1 MKIAI
6 IGSGIS
12 GLTAAWL
19 LHQSHEITV
28 FEANDYIGGHTHT
41 IDVDVDGDQLAID
54 TGFIVYNDWTY
65 PNFIQM
71 LERLGVGSLAT
82 EMSFSVRCERSRIEY
97 SGSNL
102 NGLFAQRSNLLR
114 PRFHRMLQ
122 DILRFNRE
130 ALELLEADH
139 DSLTVD
145 EYIAQRGYSKQF
157 SDLYLIPMGAAIWS
171 CPPETFGKFPV
182 RFIVEFYRNH
192 GLLSIR
198 NRPQWR
204 VISGGSQQ
212 YVDKLIAPFRGRIRL
227 NSPVQS
233 IVREE
238 TAVTIRATGSED
250 ERFDH
255 AILACHSD
263 QALRILG
270 DTATMIER
278 SVLNEFPYQM
288 NSAFLHCDDSV
299 LPQRRRAWASW
310 NYHIDGST
318 SRQNEA
324 SKETSSQSA
333 TVTYN
338 MNILQRLKTE
348 RTYCVTLNRDAA
360 IDPAKVIGRYEY
372 HHPVY
377 TTERRAA
384 QQKHPDLINHNRTSF
399 CGAYWGNGFHED
411 GVNSAL
417 PCADNSEWS
426 RRGAS
431 KFRPSQ
437 KLPVRRLC
445 PTSSLHARR
454 ERVYLFGV
462 VAVPRPER
470 T

>member
-19 LHQSHEITV
+19 LHQSHEIAV
-28 FEANDYIGGHTHT
+28 FEANDYVGGHTHT
-41 IDVDVDGDQLAID
+41 IDVDADGEQLAID

-71 LERLGVGSLAT
+71 LERLGVDSLAT

-97 SGSNL
+97 NGSNL
-102 NGLFAQRSNLLR
+102 NGLFAQRSNLLK
-114 PRFHRMLQ
+114 PQFHRMLQ

-130 ALELLEADH
+130 ALELLGADR

-145 EYIAQRGYSKQF
+145 EYVAQRGYSRQF

-204 VISGGSQQ
+204 VISGGSAR
-212 YVDKLIAPFRGRIRL
+212 YVEKLIAPFKERIRL
-227 NSPVQS
+227 NSPVES

-238 TAVTIRATGSED
+238 TGVTVRATGSED

-255 AILACHSD
+255 AIFACHSD

-270 DTATMIER
+270 DTATLTER
-278 SVLNEFPYQM
+278 NVLTEFPYQK
-288 NSAFLHCDDSV
+288 NSAVLHWDDSV
-299 LPQRRRAWASW
+299 LPERRRAWASW
-310 NYHIDGST
+310 NYHIDGSPSDSNNE
-318 SRQNEA
+318 SR
-324 SKETSSQSA
+324 KTTGQSA

-338 MNILQRLKTE
+338 MNILQRLKA
-348 RTYCVTLNRDAA
+348 RQTYCVTLNRDQA
-360 IDPAKVIGRYEY
+360 IDPAKIVGQYEY
-372 HHPVY
+372 HHPIY
-377 TTERRAA
+377 TTGRRAA

-417 PCADNSEWS
+417 AVC
-426 RRGAS
+426 R
-431 KFRPSQ
+431 Q
-437 KLPVRRLC
+437 L
-445 PTSSLHARR
+445 
-454 ERVYLFGV
+454 GV
-462 VAVPRPER
+462 EPPWQQ
-470 T
+470 

>member
-19 LHQSHEITV
+19 LHRSHEITV
-28 FEANDYIGGHTHT
+28 FEANDYVGGHTHT
-41 IDVDVDGDQLAID
+41 IDVDVDGEQLAID

-65 PNFIQM
+65 PNFIQ
-71 LERLGVGSLAT
+71 LLDQLGVGSLAT

-97 SGSNL
+97 NGSNL
-102 NGLFAQRSNLLR
+102 NGLFAQRSNLLK

-130 ALELLEADH
+130 AVELLENDH
-139 DSLTVD
+139 DRLTVD
-145 EYIAQRGYSKQF
+145 EYVTQRGYSKQF

-204 VISGGSQQ
+204 VISGGSQR
-212 YVDKLIAPFRGRIRL
+212 YVEKLIAPFEDRIRL
-227 NSPVQS
+227 NSPVGS

-238 TAVTIRATGSED
+238 SGITIRATGCEY

-255 AILACHSD
+255 AIFACHSD

-270 DTATMIER
+270 DNATMTER
-278 SVLNEFPYQM
+278 NVLNEFPYQK
-288 NSAFLHCDDSV
+288 NSAVLHWDDSV

-310 NYHIDGST
+310 NYHIDGSPPDGNNDST
-318 SRQNEA
+318 E
-324 SKETSSQSA
+324 SSGQSA

-338 MNILQRLKTE
+338 MNILQRLTAQ
-348 RTYCVTLNRDAA
+348 RTYCVTLNRDAT
-360 IDPAKVIGRYEY
+360 IDPAKVIGKYEY

-384 QQKHPDLINHNRTSF
+384 QQKHLDLINHQRTSF

-417 PCADNSEWS
+417 AVCRQLGVE
-426 RRGAS
+426 
-431 KFRPSQ
+431 
-437 KLPVRRLC
+437 
-445 PTSSLHARR
+445 PTW
-454 ERVYLFGV
+454 
-462 VAVPRPER
+462 PQ
-470 T
+470 

>member
-41 IDVDVDGDQLAID
+41 IDVDVDGEQLAID

-71 LERLGVGSLAT
+71 LDRLGVGSLAT

-97 SGSNL
+97 NGSNL
-102 NGLFAQRSNLLR
+102 NGLFAQRSNLLK

-130 ALELLEADH
+130 AVELLEADH

-145 EYIAQRGYSKQF
+145 EYVAQRGYSKQF

-171 CPPETFGKFPV
+171 CPPDTFGKFPV

-204 VISGGSQQ
+204 VISGGSKR
-212 YVDKLIAPFRGRIRL
+212 YVEKLIAPFDDRIRL
-227 NSPVQS
+227 NSPVET
-233 IVREE
+233 IVRGE
-238 TAVTIRATGSED
+238 AGVTIRATGSED

-255 AILACHSD
+255 AIFACHSD
-263 QALRILG
+263 QALKILG
-270 DTATMIER
+270 DTATMTER
-278 SVLNEFPYQM
+278 NVLTEFPYQK
-288 NSAFLHCDDSV
+288 NSAVLHWDDSV

-310 NYHIDGST
+310 NYHIDRSPPDGKKEST
-318 SRQNEA
+318 EA
-324 SKETSSQSA
+324 SGQSA

-338 MNILQRLKTE
+338 MNILQRLTAR

-360 IDPAKVIGRYEY
+360 INPAKVIGKYEY

-417 PCADNSEWS
+417 AVC
-426 RRGAS
+426 R
-431 KFRPSQ
+431 Q
-437 KLPVRRLC
+437 L
-445 PTSSLHARR
+445 
-454 ERVYLFGV
+454 GV
-462 VAVPRPER
+462 EPPWQQ
-470 T
+470 

>member
-41 IDVDVDGDQLAID
+41 IDVYVDGEQLAID

-71 LERLGVGSLAT
+71 LERLGVDSLAT

-97 SGSNL
+97 NGSNL
-102 NGLFAQRSNLLR
+102 NGLFAQRSNLLK

-139 DSLTVD
+139 DRMTVD
-145 EYIAQRGYSKQF
+145 EYVTQRGYSRQF

-171 CPPETFGKFPV
+171 CPPETFGRFPV

-204 VISGGSQQ
+204 VISGGSAR
-212 YVDKLIAPFRGRIRL
+212 YVEKLIAPFNDRIRL
-227 NSPVQS
+227 STPVES

-238 TAVTIRATGSED
+238 TGITIRATGSED

-255 AILACHSD
+255 AIFACHSD

-270 DTATMIER
+270 NSATFTEQN
-278 SVLNEFPYQM
+278 VLNEFPYQK
-288 NSAFLHCDDSV
+288 NSAVLHWDDSV

-310 NYHIDGST
+310 NYHIEGSPSHGT
-318 SRQNEA
+318 NAISEKTG
-324 SKETSSQSA
+324 SEKTGQSA

-338 MNILQRLKTE
+338 MNILQRLNAA
-348 RTYCVTLNRDAA
+348 RTYCVTLNRDEA
-360 IDPAKVIGRYEY
+360 IDPAKIIGQYEY

-384 QQKHPDLINHNRTSF
+384 QHKHPDLINHNRTSF

-417 PCADNSEWS
+417 AVC
-426 RRGAS
+426 R
-431 KFRPSQ
+431 Q
-437 KLPVRRLC
+437 L
-445 PTSSLHARR
+445 
-454 ERVYLFGV
+454 GV
-462 VAVPRPER
+462 EPPWRQ
-470 T
+470 

>member
-41 IDVDVDGDQLAID
+41 IDVDVDGEQLAID

-71 LERLGVGSLAT
+71 LDRLGVGSLAT

-97 SGSNL
+97 NGSNL
-102 NGLFAQRSNLLR
+102 NGLFAQRSNLLK

-130 ALELLEADH
+130 AVELLEADH

-145 EYIAQRGYSKQF
+145 EYVAQRGYSKQF

-171 CPPETFGKFPV
+171 CPPDTFGKFPV

-204 VISGGSQQ
+204 VISGGSAR
-212 YVDKLIAPFRGRIRL
+212 YVERLIEPFKEKIRL
-227 NSPVQS
+227 NSPVES

-238 TAVTIRATGSED
+238 SGVTIRATGSED

-255 AILACHSD
+255 AIFACHSD

-270 DTATMIER
+270 DTATLTER
-278 SVLNEFPYQM
+278 NVLNEFPYQK
-288 NSAFLHCDDSV
+288 NSAVLHWDDSV

-310 NYHIDGST
+310 NYHIDGSPSDSNNESEKT
-318 SRQNEA
+318 SG
-324 SKETSSQSA
+324 QSA

-338 MNILQRLKTE
+338 MNILQRLNAQ
-348 RTYCVTLNRDAA
+348 RTYCVTLNRDQA
-360 IDPAKVIGRYEY
+360 IAPAKIIGQYEY
-372 HHPVY
+372 HHPIY

-384 QQKHPDLINHNRTSF
+384 QQKHHDLINHNRTSF

-417 PCADNSEWS
+417 AVC
-426 RRGAS
+426 R
-431 KFRPSQ
+431 Q
-437 KLPVRRLC
+437 L
-445 PTSSLHARR
+445 
-454 ERVYLFGV
+454 GV
-462 VAVPRPER
+462 EPPWQQ
-470 T
+470 

>member
-28 FEANDYIGGHTHT
+28 FEANDYVGGHTHT
-41 IDVDVDGDQLAID
+41 IDVNVDGEQLAID

-97 SGSNL
+97 NGSNL
-102 NGLFAQRSNLLR
+102 NGLFAQRSNLLK

-130 ALELLEADH
+130 AVELLENDH

-145 EYIAQRGYSKQF
+145 EYVAQRGYSKQF

-192 GLLSIR
+192 GLLSIK

-204 VISGGSQQ
+204 VISGGSQR
-212 YVDKLIAPFRGRIRL
+212 YVEKLIAPFEDRIRL
-227 NSPVQS
+227 NSPVEM

-238 TAVTIRATGSED
+238 AGVTIRATGSDD

-255 AILACHSD
+255 AIFACHSD

-270 DTATMIER
+270 DTATMTER
-278 SVLNEFPYQM
+278 NVLNEFPYQK
-288 NSAFLHCDDSV
+288 NSAVLHWDDSV

-310 NYHIDGST
+310 NYHIDGSPPDGNKE
-318 SRQNEA
+318 SAEA
-324 SKETSSQSA
+324 SGQSA

-338 MNILQRLKTE
+338 MNILQRLKAQ

-360 IDPAKVIGRYEY
+360 IDPAKVIGKYEY

-417 PCADNSEWS
+417 AVC
-426 RRGAS
+426 R
-431 KFRPSQ
+431 Q
-437 KLPVRRLC
+437 L
-445 PTSSLHARR
+445 
-454 ERVYLFGV
+454 GV
-462 VAVPRPER
+462 EPPWQQ
-470 T
+470 

>member
-19 LHQSHEITV
+19 LNQSHEITV

-41 IDVDVDGDQLAID
+41 IDVDLDGEQLAID

-65 PNFIQM
+65 PNFIE
-71 LERLGVGSLAT
+71 LLKRLDVGSLAT

-97 SGSNL
+97 NGSNL

-114 PRFHRMLQ
+114 PRFHRMLK

-130 ALELLEADH
+130 ALELLDADH

-145 EYIAQRGYSKQF
+145 EYVTQQGYSKQF
-157 SDLYLIPMGAAIWS
+157 SDRYLIPMGAAIWS

-192 GLLSIR
+192 GLLSIK

-204 VISGGSQQ
+204 VISGGSAR
-212 YVDKLIAPFRGRIRL
+212 YVEKLIAPFKDRIRL
-227 NSPVQS
+227 NSAVES
-233 IVREE
+233 IARDENDI
-238 TAVTIRATGSED
+238 TIRATGSED

-255 AILACHSD
+255 AIFACHSD
-263 QALRILG
+263 QALKILG
-270 DTATMIER
+270 DSATLSER
-278 SVLNEFPYQM
+278 NVLIEFPYQK
-288 NSAFLHCDDSV
+288 NSAVLHWDDSV
-299 LPQRRRAWASW
+299 LPKRRRAWASW
-310 NYHIDGST
+310 NYHIDGPPA
-318 SRQNEA
+318 A
-324 SKETSSQSA
+324 SSDETSESTGQSA

-338 MNILQRLKTE
+338 MNILQRLNAQ
-348 RTYCVTLNRDAA
+348 RTYCVTLNRDEA
-360 IDPAKVIGRYEY
+360 IDPAKVIGQYEY
-372 HHPVY
+372 HHPIY

-411 GVNSAL
+411 GVNSAIAVCRQLGVEL
-417 PCADNSEWS
+417 PW
-426 RRGAS
+426 
-431 KFRPSQ
+431 
-437 KLPVRRLC
+437 
-445 PTSSLHARR
+445 
-454 ERVYLFGV
+454 
-462 VAVPRPER
+462 
-470 T
+470 

>member
-19 LHQSHEITV
+19 LNQSHEITV

-41 IDVDVDGDQLAID
+41 IDVDLDGEQLAID

-65 PNFIQM
+65 PNFIE
-71 LERLGVGSLAT
+71 LLKRLDVGSLAT

-97 SGSNL
+97 NGSNL
-102 NGLFAQRSNLLR
+102 NGLFAQRSNLLK
-114 PRFHRMLQ
+114 PRFHRMLR

-130 ALELLEADH
+130 ALELLDADH
-139 DSLTVD
+139 DSLTVQD
-145 EYIAQRGYSKQF
+145 YATQRGYSKQF

-171 CPPETFGKFPV
+171 CPPETFGKFPI

-204 VISGGSQQ
+204 VISGGSAR
-212 YVDKLIAPFRGRIRL
+212 YVEKLITAFNDRIRL
-227 NSPVQS
+227 NSPVES
-233 IVREE
+233 IVRDENGI
-238 TAVTIRATGSED
+238 TIRATGLED

-255 AILACHSD
+255 AIFACHSD

-270 DTATMIER
+270 DSATLTER
-278 SVLNEFPYQM
+278 NVLNEFPYQK
-288 NSAFLHCDDSV
+288 NSAVLHWDESV
-299 LPQRRRAWASW
+299 LPKRRRAWASW
-310 NYHIDGST
+310 NYHIDGAPP
-318 SRQNEA
+318 A
-324 SKETSSQSA
+324 SNDETSESGGQSA

-338 MNILQRLKTE
+338 MNILQRLNAQ
-348 RTYCVTLNRDAA
+348 RTFCVTLNRDEA
-360 IDPAKVIGRYEY
+360 IDPAKVIGQYEY
-372 HHPVY
+372 HHPIY

-411 GVNSAL
+411 GVNSAIAVCRQL
-417 PCADNSEWS
+417 GVEPPW
-426 RRGAS
+426 
-431 KFRPSQ
+431 Q
-437 KLPVRRLC
+437 K
-445 PTSSLHARR
+445 
-454 ERVYLFGV
+454 
-462 VAVPRPER
+462 
-470 T
+470 

>member
-1 MKIAI
+1 MPSDANLDCDSANIRPRLTQEFGRLTASANSRTAKSRMKIAI

-19 LHQSHEITV
+19 LHPSHQVTV

-41 IDVDVDGDQLAID
+41 IDVNADGERLAID

-71 LERLGVGSLAT
+71 LKRLGVDSLAT
-82 EMSFSVRCERSRIEY
+82 EMSFSVRCERSRLEY
-97 SGSNL
+97 NGSNL
-102 NGLFAQRSNLLR
+102 NGLFAQRSNLLK

-130 ALELLEADH
+130 AIELLEAEH
-139 DSLTVD
+139 DSMTVD
-145 EYIAQRGYSKQF
+145 EYVTQRGYSRQF
-157 SDLYLIPMGAAIWS
+157 LDHYLIPMGAAIWS
-171 CPPETFGKFPV
+171 CPPETFGRFPV

-204 VISGGSQQ
+204 VISGGSSR
-212 YVDKLIAPFRGRIRL
+212 YVEKMIDPFKDRIRL
-227 NSPVQS
+227 ESPVES
-233 IVREE
+233 IAREE
-238 TAVTIRATGSED
+238 TSVTIRATGSDD

-255 AILACHSD
+255 AIFACHSD

-270 DTATMIER
+270 DNATMIER
-278 SVLNEFPYQM
+278 DVLNEFPYQK
-288 NSAFLHCDDSV
+288 NSAVLHWDDSV

-310 NYHIDGST
+310 NYHIDGPS
-318 SRQNEA
+318 SRNNKESSETAGQN
-324 SKETSSQSA
+324 A

-338 MNILQRLKTE
+338 MNILQRLKAR
-348 RTYCVTLNRDAA
+348 RTYCVTLNRDEA
-360 IDPAKVIGRYEY
+360 IDPEKVIGQYEY

-377 TTERRAA
+377 TTRRRDA
-384 QQKHPDLINHNRTSF
+384 QRKHSGLINQNRTSF

-417 PCADNSEWS
+417 AVCRQLGVEPPW
-426 RRGAS
+426 
-431 KFRPSQ
+431 Q
-437 KLPVRRLC
+437 K
-445 PTSSLHARR
+445 
-454 ERVYLFGV
+454 
-462 VAVPRPER
+462 
-470 T
+470 

>member
-41 IDVDVDGDQLAID
+41 VDVDHDGEQLAID

-65 PNFIQM
+65 PNFIE
-71 LERLGVGSLAT
+71 LLKRLDVDSLAT

-97 SGSNL
+97 NGSNL
-102 NGLFAQRSNLLR
+102 NGLFAQRSNLLK

-130 ALELLEADH
+130 SLELLEEDH
-139 DSLTVD
+139 ENLTVD
-145 EYIAQRGYSKQF
+145 DYVTQRGYSKQF

-171 CPPETFGKFPV
+171 CPPETFGKFPI

-204 VISGGSQQ
+204 VISGGSAR
-212 YVDKLIAPFRGRIRL
+212 YVEKLIAPFEDRIRL
-227 NSPVQS
+227 NSPVEA
-233 IVREE
+233 ITRDENG
-238 TAVTIRATGSED
+238 VTIRATDSKD

-255 AILACHSD
+255 AIFACHSD

-270 DTATMIER
+270 DSATSTER
-278 SVLNEFPYQM
+278 DVLSEFPYQK
-288 NSAFLHCDDSV
+288 NSAVLHWDDSV
-299 LPQRRRAWASW
+299 LPQRCRAWASW
-310 NYHIDGST
+310 NYHIDDAPSDH
-318 SRQNEA
+318 Q
-324 SKETSSQSA
+324 KSSDRTGRSA

-338 MNILQRLKTE
+338 MNILQRLQAQ
-348 RTYCVTLNRDAA
+348 RTYCVTLNRDEA
-360 IDPAKVIGRYEY
+360 IDPAKIVGQYEY

-377 TTERRAA
+377 TTDRRAA
-384 QQKHPDLINHNRTSF
+384 QQKHSDLINRNRTSF

-411 GVNSAL
+411 GVNSAIAV
-417 PCADNSEWS
+417 C
-426 RRGAS
+426 R
-431 KFRPSQ
+431 
-437 KLPVRRLC
+437 KL
-445 PTSSLHARR
+445 
-454 ERVYLFGV
+454 GV
-462 VAVPRPER
+462 EPPWQE
-470 T
+470 

>member
-1 MKIAI
+1 MKSRMKIAI

-41 IDVDVDGDQLAID
+41 IDVDVDGEQLAID

-71 LERLGVGSLAT
+71 LERLGVDSLAT
-82 EMSFSVRCERSRIEY
+82 EMSFSVRCERSQIEY
-97 SGSNL
+97 NGSNF
-102 NGLFAQRSNLLR
+102 NGLFAQRSNLLK

-130 ALELLEADH
+130 AVGLLEADH

-145 EYIAQRGYSKQF
+145 EYVTQRGYSKQF

-198 NRPQWR
+198 DRPQWR
-204 VISGGSQQ
+204 VISGGSKR
-212 YVDKLIAPFRGRIRL
+212 YVEKLIAPFEDRIRL
-227 NSPVQS
+227 NTPVES
-233 IVREE
+233 IDREE
-238 TAVTIRATGSED
+238 TGVTICATGSED

-255 AILACHSD
+255 AIFACHSD

-270 DTATMIER
+270 DTATMTEQN
-278 SVLNEFPYQM
+278 VLHEFPYQK
-288 NSAFLHCDDSV
+288 NSVVLHWDDSV

-310 NYHIDGST
+310 NYHIDGSPPDV
-318 SRQNEA
+318 QQEFDGA
-324 SKETSSQSA
+324 SGQSA

-338 MNILQRLKTE
+338 MNILGRLTAQ

-360 IDPAKVIGRYEY
+360 IDPAKVIGKYEY

-377 TTERRAA
+377 TTERRFA
-384 QQKHPDLINHNRTSF
+384 QQKHSALINHNRTSF

-411 GVNSAL
+411 GINSAL
-417 PCADNSEWS
+417 AVC
-426 RRGAS
+426 R
-431 KFRPSQ
+431 Q
-437 KLPVRRLC
+437 L
-445 PTSSLHARR
+445 
-454 ERVYLFGV
+454 GV
-462 VAVPRPER
+462 GPPW
-470 T
+470 

>member
-41 IDVDVDGDQLAID
+41 IDVNVDGEQLAID

-71 LERLGVGSLAT
+71 LERLGVSSLAT
-82 EMSFSVRCERSRIEY
+82 EMSFSVRCERSRLEY
-97 SGSNL
+97 NGSNL
-102 NGLFAQRSNLLR
+102 NGLFAQRSNLLK

-145 EYIAQRGYSKQF
+145 EYVTQRGYSRQF
-157 SDLYLIPMGAAIWS
+157 SDHYLIPMGAAIWS

-192 GLLSIR
+192 GLLSIK

-204 VISGGSQQ
+204 VISGGSQR
-212 YVDKLIAPFRGRIRL
+212 YIEKLIAPVRDRIRL
-227 NSPVQS
+227 NSPVES
-233 IVREE
+233 IAREE
-238 TAVTIRATGSED
+238 GAVTIHAEGSDD
-250 ERFDH
+250 ESFDH
-255 AILACHSD
+255 VILACHSD
-263 QALRILG
+263 QALSILG
-270 DTATMIER
+270 SAATTTER
-278 SVLNEFPYQM
+278 NVLNEFPYQK
-288 NSAFLHCDDSV
+288 NSAVLHWDDSV

-310 NYHIDGST
+310 NYHIDGPT
-318 SRQNEA
+318 SQTDQQSAEP
-324 SKETSSQSA
+324 SGQSA

-338 MNILQRLKTE
+338 MNILQRLKAQK
-348 RTYCVTLNRDAA
+348 TYCVTLNRDAA
-360 IDPAKVIGRYEY
+360 IDPAKIIGRYEY

-384 QQKHPDLINHNRTSF
+384 QRKHPDLINHNRTSF

-417 PCADNSEWS
+417 AVC
-426 RRGAS
+426 R
-431 KFRPSQ
+431 Q
-437 KLPVRRLC
+437 L
-445 PTSSLHARR
+445 
-454 ERVYLFGV
+454 GV
-462 VAVPRPER
+462 EPPWQP
-470 T
+470 

>member
-19 LHQSHEITV
+19 LYQSHEITV

-41 IDVDVDGDQLAID
+41 IDVDVDGEQLAID

-71 LERLGVGSLAT
+71 LERLGVDSLAT

-97 SGSNL
+97 NGSNL
-102 NGLFAQRSNLLR
+102 NGLFAQRSNLLK

-145 EYIAQRGYSKQF
+145 EYVTQRGYSRQF

-204 VISGGSQQ
+204 VISGGSAR
-212 YVDKLIAPFRGRIRL
+212 YVEKLIAPFEERIRL
-227 NSPVQS
+227 NSPVES
-233 IVREE
+233 IAREE
-238 TAVTIRATGSED
+238 AGVTIRVTGSEG

-255 AILACHSD
+255 AIFACHSD

-270 DTATMIER
+270 DTATLTER
-278 SVLNEFPYQM
+278 NVLNEFPYQK
-288 NSAFLHCDDSV
+288 NSAVLHWDDSV

-310 NYHIDGST
+310 NYHIDGSPSHGGRESEKT
-318 SRQNEA
+318 A
-324 SKETSSQSA
+324 GQSA

-338 MNILQRLKTE
+338 MNILQRLNAQ
-348 RTYCVTLNRDAA
+348 RTYCVTLNRDEA
-360 IDPAKVIGRYEY
+360 IDPAKIVGRYEY

-417 PCADNSEWS
+417 AVC
-426 RRGAS
+426 R
-431 KFRPSQ
+431 Q
-437 KLPVRRLC
+437 L
-445 PTSSLHARR
+445 
-454 ERVYLFGV
+454 GV
-462 VAVPRPER
+462 EPPWQQ
-470 T
+470 

>member
-1 MKIAI
+1 VKSRMKIAI

-41 IDVDVDGDQLAID
+41 IDVDVDGEQLAID

-71 LERLGVGSLAT
+71 LERLGIGSLAT
-82 EMSFSVRCERSRIEY
+82 EMSFSVRCERSQIEY
-97 SGSNL
+97 NGSNF
-102 NGLFAQRSNLLR
+102 NGLFAQRSNLLK

-130 ALELLEADH
+130 AVGLLEADH

-145 EYIAQRGYSKQF
+145 EYVTQRGYSKQF

-198 NRPQWR
+198 DRPQWR
-204 VISGGSQQ
+204 VISGGSKR
-212 YVDKLIAPFRGRIRL
+212 YVEKLIAPFEDRIRL
-227 NSPVQS
+227 NTPVES
-233 IVREE
+233 IDREE
-238 TAVTIRATGSED
+238 TGVTICATGSED

-255 AILACHSD
+255 AIFACHSD

-270 DTATMIER
+270 DTATLTEQN
-278 SVLNEFPYQM
+278 VLHEFPYQK
-288 NSAFLHCDDSV
+288 NSAVLHWDDSV

-310 NYHIDGST
+310 NYHIDGSPPDGQQE
-318 SRQNEA
+318 SDGA
-324 SKETSSQSA
+324 SGQSA

-338 MNILQRLKTE
+338 MNMLGRLTAQ

-360 IDPAKVIGRYEY
+360 IDPAKVIGKYEY

-377 TTERRAA
+377 TTERRFA
-384 QQKHPDLINHNRTSF
+384 QQKHSALINHNRTSF

-411 GVNSAL
+411 GINSAL
-417 PCADNSEWS
+417 AVC
-426 RRGAS
+426 R
-431 KFRPSQ
+431 Q
-437 KLPVRRLC
+437 L
-445 PTSSLHARR
+445 
-454 ERVYLFGV
+454 GV
-462 VAVPRPER
+462 EPPW
-470 T
+470 

>member
-28 FEANDYIGGHTHT
+28 FEANDYVGGHTHT
-41 IDVDVDGDQLAID
+41 IDVDVDGERLAID

-71 LERLGVGSLAT
+71 LTRLGVDSLAT

-97 SGSNL
+97 NGSNL
-102 NGLFAQRSNLLR
+102 NGLFAQRSNLLK

-130 ALELLEADH
+130 ALELLGADH

-145 EYIAQRGYSKQF
+145 EYVTQRGYSRQF

-204 VISGGSQQ
+204 VISGGSAR
-212 YVDKLIAPFRGRIRL
+212 YVEKLIAPFKERIRL
-227 NSPVQS
+227 NSPVES

-238 TAVTIRATGSED
+238 SGVTIRATGSED

-255 AILACHSD
+255 AIFACHSD

-270 DTATMIER
+270 DSAT
-278 SVLNEFPYQM
+278 LNEFPYQK
-288 NSAFLHCDDSV
+288 NSAVLHWDDSV
-299 LPQRRRAWASW
+299 LPERRRAWASW
-310 NYHIDGST
+310 NYHIDGSP
-318 SRQNEA
+318 SHDNEEA
-324 SKETSSQSA
+324 GKTAGQSA

-338 MNILQRLKTE
+338 MNILQRLNAQ
-348 RTYCVTLNRDAA
+348 RTYCVTLNRDQA
-360 IDPAKVIGRYEY
+360 IDPQKIIGQYEY
-372 HHPVY
+372 HHPIY

-417 PCADNSEWS
+417 AVC
-426 RRGAS
+426 R
-431 KFRPSQ
+431 Q
-437 KLPVRRLC
+437 L
-445 PTSSLHARR
+445 
-454 ERVYLFGV
+454 GV
-462 VAVPRPER
+462 EPPWQQ
-470 T
+470 

>member
-1 MKIAI
+1 MKSRMKIAI

-41 IDVDVDGDQLAID
+41 IDVDVDGEQLAID

-71 LERLGVGSLAT
+71 LERLGIGSLAT
-82 EMSFSVRCERSRIEY
+82 EMSFSVRCERSQIEY
-97 SGSNL
+97 NGSNF
-102 NGLFAQRSNLLR
+102 NGLFAQRSNLLK

-130 ALELLEADH
+130 AVGLLEADH

-145 EYIAQRGYSKQF
+145 EYVTQRGYSKQF

-198 NRPQWR
+198 DRPQWR
-204 VISGGSQQ
+204 VISGGSKR
-212 YVDKLIAPFRGRIRL
+212 YVEKLIAPFEDRIRL
-227 NSPVQS
+227 NTPVES
-233 IVREE
+233 IDREE
-238 TAVTIRATGSED
+238 TGVTICATGSED

-255 AILACHSD
+255 AIFACHSD

-270 DTATMIER
+270 DTATMTEQN
-278 SVLNEFPYQM
+278 VLHEFPYQK
-288 NSAFLHCDDSV
+288 NSAVLHWDDSV

-310 NYHIDGST
+310 NYHIDGSPPDGQQE
-318 SRQNEA
+318 SDGA
-324 SKETSSQSA
+324 SGQSA

-338 MNILQRLKTE
+338 MNILERLTAQ
-348 RTYCVTLNRDAA
+348 RTYCVTLNRDEA
-360 IDPAKVIGRYEY
+360 IDPAKVIGKYEY

-377 TTERRAA
+377 TTERRFA
-384 QQKHPDLINHNRTSF
+384 QQKHSALINHNRTSF

-411 GVNSAL
+411 GINSAL
-417 PCADNSEWS
+417 AVC
-426 RRGAS
+426 R
-431 KFRPSQ
+431 Q
-437 KLPVRRLC
+437 L
-445 PTSSLHARR
+445 
-454 ERVYLFGV
+454 GV
-462 VAVPRPER
+462 EPPW
-470 T
+470 

>member
-41 IDVDVDGDQLAID
+41 IDVELDGEQLAID

-65 PNFIQM
+65 PNFIE
-71 LERLGVGSLAT
+71 LLKRLDVGSLAT

-97 SGSNL
+97 NGSNL
-102 NGLFAQRSNLLR
+102 NGLFAQRSNLLK

-130 ALELLEADH
+130 SLELLEEDH
-139 DSLTVD
+139 ENLTVD
-145 EYIAQRGYSKQF
+145 EYVTQRGYSKQF

-171 CPPETFGKFPV
+171 CPPETFGKFPI

-204 VISGGSQQ
+204 VISGGSAR
-212 YVDKLIAPFRGRIRL
+212 YVEKLIAPFESRIRL
-227 NSPVQS
+227 NSPVEA
-233 IVREE
+233 IAREE
-238 TAVTIRATGSED
+238 NGVTIRATDSED

-255 AILACHSD
+255 TIFACHSD

-270 DTATMIER
+270 DSATSTER
-278 SVLNEFPYQM
+278 DVLSEFPYQK
-288 NSAFLHCDDSV
+288 NSAVLHWDDSV

-310 NYHIDGST
+310 NYHIDDAPSDH
-318 SRQNEA
+318 QE
-324 SKETSSQSA
+324 SSDRTGRSA

-338 MNILQRLKTE
+338 MNILQRLE
-348 RTYCVTLNRDAA
+348 AQRTFCVTLNRDEA
-360 IDPAKVIGRYEY
+360 IDPAKIVGQYEY

-377 TTERRAA
+377 TTGRRAA
-384 QQKHPDLINHNRTSF
+384 QQKHSDLINRNRTSF

-411 GVNSAL
+411 GVNSAIAV
-417 PCADNSEWS
+417 C
-426 RRGAS
+426 R
-431 KFRPSQ
+431 
-437 KLPVRRLC
+437 KL
-445 PTSSLHARR
+445 
-454 ERVYLFGV
+454 GV
-462 VAVPRPER
+462 EPPWQE
-470 T
+470 

>member
-19 LHQSHEITV
+19 LHQTHEVTV

-41 IDVDVDGDQLAID
+41 IDVDVDGEQLAID

-82 EMSFSVRCERSRIEY
+82 EMSFSVRCERSRMEY
-97 SGSNL
+97 NGSNL
-102 NGLFAQRSNLLR
+102 NGLFAQRRNLLR
-114 PRFHRMLQ
+114 PGFHRMLL

-130 ALELLEADH
+130 ALELLESDH
-139 DSLTVD
+139 DELTVD
-145 EYIAQRGYSKQF
+145 QYITQRGYSRRF
-157 SDLYLIPMGAAIWS
+157 SEHYLIPMGAAIWS
-171 CPPETFGKFPV
+171 CPPETFGNFPV

-204 VISGGSQQ
+204 VISGGSHR
-212 YVDKLIAPFRGRIRL
+212 YVEKLVEPFRGRIRL
-227 NSPVQS
+227 NAPVNS
-233 IVREE
+233 ITREDD
-238 TAVTIRATGSED
+238 AVTIRATGAEP

-255 AILACHSD
+255 AVLACHSD
-263 QALRILG
+263 QALRILS
-270 DTATMIER
+270 DEATATEQ
-278 SVLNEFPYQM
+278 SVLSEFPYQK
-288 NSAFLHCDDSV
+288 NSAVLHWDESV

-310 NYHIDGST
+310 NYHIDQSA
-318 SRQNEA
+318 SN
-324 SKETSSQSA
+324 SKESNDPAGQSA

-338 MNILQRLKTE
+338 MNILQRLQAR
-348 RTYCVTLNRDAA
+348 RTYCVTLNRDHAV
-360 IDPAKVIGRYEY
+360 DSAKVIGRYEY

-377 TTERRAA
+377 TTRRRAA
-384 QQKHPDLINHNRTSF
+384 QQRHSELINQNRTSF

-417 PCADNSEWS
+417 AVC
-426 RRGAS
+426 
-431 KFRPSQ
+431 
-437 KLPVRRLC
+437 
-445 PTSSLHARR
+445 R
-454 ERVYLFGV
+454 ELGV
-462 VAVPRPER
+462 EPPWQ

>member
-1 MKIAI
+1 MKSRMKIAI

-41 IDVDVDGDQLAID
+41 IDVDVDGEQLAID

-71 LERLGVGSLAT
+71 LEWLGIGSLAT
-82 EMSFSVRCERSRIEY
+82 EMSFSVRCERSQIEY
-97 SGSNL
+97 NGSNF
-102 NGLFAQRSNLLR
+102 NGLFAQRSNLLK

-130 ALELLEADH
+130 AVGLLEADH

-145 EYIAQRGYSKQF
+145 EYVTQRGYSKQF

-198 NRPQWR
+198 DRPQWR
-204 VISGGSQQ
+204 VISGGSKR
-212 YVDKLIAPFRGRIRL
+212 YVEKLIAPFEDRIRL
-227 NSPVQS
+227 NTPVES
-233 IVREE
+233 IDREE
-238 TAVTIRATGSED
+238 TGVTICATGSED

-255 AILACHSD
+255 AIFACHSD

-270 DTATMIER
+270 DTATMTEQN
-278 SVLNEFPYQM
+278 VLHEFPYQK
-288 NSAFLHCDDSV
+288 NSAVLHWDDSV

-310 NYHIDGST
+310 NYHIDGSPPDV
-318 SRQNEA
+318 QQEFDGA
-324 SKETSSQSA
+324 SGQSA

-338 MNILQRLKTE
+338 MNILERLRAQ

-360 IDPAKVIGRYEY
+360 IDPAKVIGKYEY

-377 TTERRAA
+377 TTERRFA
-384 QQKHPDLINHNRTSF
+384 QQKHSALINHNRTSF

-411 GVNSAL
+411 GINSAL
-417 PCADNSEWS
+417 AVC
-426 RRGAS
+426 R
-431 KFRPSQ
+431 Q
-437 KLPVRRLC
+437 L
-445 PTSSLHARR
+445 
-454 ERVYLFGV
+454 GV
-462 VAVPRPER
+462 EPPW
-470 T
+470 

>member
-19 LHQSHEITV
+19 LHRSHEITV
-28 FEANDYIGGHTHT
+28 FEANDYVGGHTHT
-41 IDVDVDGDQLAID
+41 IDVDIDGDGEQLAID

-71 LERLGVGSLAT
+71 LERLGVDSLAT

-97 SGSNL
+97 NGSNL
-102 NGLFAQRSNLLR
+102 NGLFAQRSNLLK

-130 ALELLEADH
+130 ALELLDADH
-139 DSLTVD
+139 DRMTVD
-145 EYIAQRGYSKQF
+145 EYVTQRGYSRQF

-171 CPPETFGKFPV
+171 CPPETFGRFPV

-204 VISGGSQQ
+204 VISGGSAR
-212 YVDKLIAPFRGRIRL
+212 YVEKLIAPFNDRIRL
-227 NSPVQS
+227 STPVES

-238 TAVTIRATGSED
+238 TGITIRATGSED

-255 AILACHSD
+255 AIFACHSD

-270 DTATMIER
+270 NSATLTER
-278 SVLNEFPYQM
+278 NVLGEFPYQK
-288 NSAFLHCDDSV
+288 NSAVLHWDDSV

-310 NYHIDGST
+310 NYHIDGSPSSGEKAT
-318 SRQNEA
+318 SE
-324 SKETSSQSA
+324 KTGQSA

-338 MNILQRLKTE
+338 MNILQRLNAA
-348 RTYCVTLNRDAA
+348 RTYCVTLNWDKA
-360 IDPAKVIGRYEY
+360 IDPAKIIGKYEY

-417 PCADNSEWS
+417 AVC
-426 RRGAS
+426 R
-431 KFRPSQ
+431 Q
-437 KLPVRRLC
+437 L
-445 PTSSLHARR
+445 
-454 ERVYLFGV
+454 GV
-462 VAVPRPER
+462 EPPWRQ
-470 T
+470 

>member
-28 FEANDYIGGHTHT
+28 FEANDYVGGHTHT
-41 IDVDVDGDQLAID
+41 IDVDVDGEQLAID

-71 LERLGVGSLAT
+71 LERLGVDSLAT

-97 SGSNL
+97 NGSNL
-102 NGLFAQRSNLLR
+102 NGLFAQRSNLLK

-122 DILRFNRE
+122 DILRFNHE
-130 ALELLEADH
+130 AVELLEADH

-145 EYIAQRGYSKQF
+145 EYVTQRGYSKQF

-204 VISGGSQQ
+204 VISGGSKR
-212 YVDKLIAPFRGRIRL
+212 YVEKLIAPFEDRIRL
-227 NSPVQS
+227 STSVGS

-238 TAVTIRATGSED
+238 SGVMIRATGSED

-255 AILACHSD
+255 AIFACHSD

-270 DTATMIER
+270 DSATMTEQN
-278 SVLNEFPYQM
+278 VLNEFPYQK
-288 NSAFLHCDDSV
+288 NSAVLHWDDSV

-310 NYHIDGST
+310 NYHIDGSPPDGQQELNGT
-318 SRQNEA
+318 
-324 SKETSSQSA
+324 TGQSA

-338 MNILQRLKTE
+338 MNILQRLNAQ

-360 IDPAKVIGRYEY
+360 IDPAKVTGKYEY

-377 TTERRAA
+377 TTERRVA

-411 GVNSAL
+411 GVTSAL
-417 PCADNSEWS
+417 AVCRQLGVEPPW
-426 RRGAS
+426 
-431 KFRPSQ
+431 Q
-437 KLPVRRLC
+437 K
-445 PTSSLHARR
+445 
-454 ERVYLFGV
+454 
-462 VAVPRPER
+462 
-470 T
+470 

>member
-41 IDVDVDGDQLAID
+41 IDVDVDGEQLAID

-71 LERLGVGSLAT
+71 LERLGVDSLAT

-97 SGSNL
+97 NGSNL
-102 NGLFAQRSNLLR
+102 NGLFAQRSNLLK

-145 EYIAQRGYSKQF
+145 EYVTQRGYSKQF

-204 VISGGSQQ
+204 VISGGSAR
-212 YVDKLIAPFRGRIRL
+212 YVEKLIAPFENRIRL
-227 NSPVQS
+227 STPVGS

-238 TAVTIRATGSED
+238 SGVTIRATGSED

-255 AILACHSD
+255 AIFACHSD

-270 DTATMIER
+270 DTATMTEQN
-278 SVLNEFPYQM
+278 VLNEFPYQK
-288 NSAFLHCDDSV
+288 NSAVLHWDDSV
-299 LPQRRRAWASW
+299 LPGRRRAWASW
-310 NYHIDGST
+310 NYHIDGS
-318 SRQNEA
+318 
-324 SKETSSQSA
+324 SSDGQQESDEISGQSA

-338 MNILQRLKTE
+338 MNILQRLNAQ

-360 IDPAKVIGRYEY
+360 IDPSKVIGKYEY
-372 HHPVY
+372 HHPIY

-417 PCADNSEWS
+417 AVC
-426 RRGAS
+426 R
-431 KFRPSQ
+431 Q
-437 KLPVRRLC
+437 L
-445 PTSSLHARR
+445 
-454 ERVYLFGV
+454 GV
-462 VAVPRPER
+462 EPPWQQ
-470 T
+470 

>member
-12 GLTAAWL
+12 GLTATWL
-19 LHQSHEITV
+19 LHRSHEITV
-28 FEANDYIGGHTHT
+28 FEANDYVGGHTHT
-41 IDVDVDGDQLAID
+41 IDVDVDGEQLAID

-65 PNFIQM
+65 PNFIQ
-71 LERLGVGSLAT
+71 LLDHLGVGSLTT

-97 SGSNL
+97 NGSNL
-102 NGLFAQRSNLLR
+102 NGLFAQRSNLLK

-130 ALELLEADH
+130 AVELLENDH
-139 DSLTVD
+139 DRLTVD
-145 EYIAQRGYSKQF
+145 EYVTQRGYSKQF

-204 VISGGSQQ
+204 VISGGSQR
-212 YVDKLIAPFRGRIRL
+212 YVEKLTAPFEDRIRL
-227 NSPVQS
+227 NSPVGS

-238 TAVTIRATGSED
+238 SGITIRATGCED

-255 AILACHSD
+255 AIFACHSD

-270 DTATMIER
+270 DNATMTER
-278 SVLNEFPYQM
+278 NVLNEFPYQK
-288 NSAFLHCDDSV
+288 NSAVLHWDDSV

-310 NYHIDGST
+310 NYHIDGSPPDGNNDST
-318 SRQNEA
+318 NA
-324 SKETSSQSA
+324 SGQSA

-338 MNILQRLKTE
+338 MNILQRLTAE
-348 RTYCVTLNRDAA
+348 RTYCVTLNRDGI
-360 IDPAKVIGRYEY
+360 IDPAKVIGKYEY

-384 QQKHPDLINHNRTSF
+384 QQKHLDLINHQRTSF

-417 PCADNSEWS
+417 AVC
-426 RRGAS
+426 R
-431 KFRPSQ
+431 Q
-437 KLPVRRLC
+437 L
-445 PTSSLHARR
+445 
-454 ERVYLFGV
+454 GV
-462 VAVPRPER
+462 EPPWQQ
-470 T
+470 